1 MDLIGVH
8 VLNEFCDEFLICSL
22 NGNANNGTRLTYKN
36 LLTAL
41 KSTENYSESY
51 SSSKAEY

>member
-8 VLNEFCDEFLICSL
+8 VLNGFCDEFLIYSL
-22 NGNANNGTRLTYKN
+22 NGNGNNGTRLTYKN
-36 LLTAL
+36 LLKAL